1 MLPGTDFVPF
11 PLGPSLWPL
20 VGGAWGGFLLLSHI
34 SHFYSSLICALDS
47 NTFYLLMSP

>member
-1 MLPGTDFVPF
+1 MLPGTAFLPF
-11 PLGPSLWPL
+11 PLGPSLWPH
-20 VGGAWGGFLLLSHI
+20 VGGVLGGFLLLSLI